1 MDYHQDMVLH
11 VIAEAERCF
20 LCKKPMCVTGCPI
33 STPIPEMIRAMREG
47 RLREAGEMLFEN
59 NPLSAVCSLVC
70 DHQKQCEGH
79 CVQGRKG
86 QPIHISSI
94 ENYISETC
102 LDQISIPIPPSNGIM
117 VAVIGAGPAGITVA
131 LEMAKRG
138 YKVTI
143 FDSKDRIGGV
153 MQYGIPDFRLP
164 KTLLERYRR
173 KLLEAGILIRPNTT
187 IGGALTISSMLRD
200 GYKAIFIGTGV
211 WRPKTLGI
219 KGESLGNCH
228 FAIDFLANPDAYSL
242 GNDVAIIGMGN
253 TALDVART
261 LLRKGTRNVTL
272 YARRQETN
280 ANEEE
285 IEYARLDGASF
296 EFGKH
301 PVEIIHDGPVFDDN
315 IFDEEG
321 HIIGTKGEPK
331 LYRADSTI
339 IAVSQGPKSKLVD
352 TTEGLKAAPSGLL
365 LTDEHGETTYP
376 GIFAA
381 GDVVLGARTVVDAV
395 SYSKKVASSMDE
407 YIRGLSS

>member
-1 MDYHQDMVLH
+1 MVLH

-33 STPIPEMIRAMREG
+33 STPIPDMIKLLREG
-47 RLREAGEMLFEN
+47 KLDEAGDMLFRN

-79 CVQGRKG
+79 CVQGKKG

-94 ENYISETC
+94 ENYISETR
-102 LDQISIPIPPSNGIM
+102 LDNIEIPIPPSNGNM
-117 VAVIGAGPAGITVA
+117 VGIIGAGPAGITVA
-131 LEMAKRG
+131 LELAERG

-143 FDSKDRIGGV
+143 FDSKDKIGGV
-153 MQYGIPDFRLP
+153 LQYGIPDFRLP
-164 KTLLERYRR
+164 KTLLARYKR
-173 KLLEAGILIRPNTT
+173 KLVEAGIQIRPNTT
-187 IGGALTISSMLRD
+187 IGGALEIKDLFRD

-211 WRPKTLGI
+211 WRPKKLGI

-228 FAIDFLANPDAYSL
+228 FAIDYLANPDAYDL
-242 GNDVAIIGMGN
+242 GDSVAIIGMGN
-253 TALDVART
+253 TALDVARV
-261 LLRKGTRNVTL
+261 LRRKGTRNVTL
-272 YARRQETN
+272 YARRMSTN

-285 IEYARLDGASF
+285 VEYAKLDGAVF

-301 PVEIIHDGPVFDDN
+301 PVEITPEGPVFDEN
-315 IFDEEG
+315 IFDEDG
-321 HIIGTKGEPK
+321 KITGTKGEPK
-331 LYRADSTI
+331 LYPASSTI

-365 LTDEHGETTYP
+365 LTDQSGETTYP

-381 GDVVLGARTVVDAV
+381 GDVVLGAKTVVEAV
-395 SYSKKVASSMDE
+395 HYAKAVAKSMDE
-407 YIRGLSS
+407 YVKGLQS